1 MSDLHGIVYTK
12 DWVANLILDIVGYTM
27 DKPLWKQ
34 VIVEP
39 ACGNGSFLIPIVERL
54 MGSLARNERDATSSL
69 EGCILSY
76 DLDPMAVEI
85 SRAAVVGVL
94 TDKGVSK
101 AEAENLAICWVKHG
115 DYLLSK
121 VVKCDYVV
129 GNPPYLRAKE
139 ISEDRRKEYCSRYS
153 AMTMG
158 CDIFVSF
165 IQRGLE
171 SLKDVNGALC
181 FICADRW
188 MQNQYGRKLREFV
201 ARNYHIDTIIKMHE
215 VKSFETDVSAYP
227 AIIRIDYGEGNIK
240 YIDCNEKFG
249 EFNTREMLEWMHGT
263 HFDYVGKTFSATTLD
278 QPIESSVFPL
288 AAPQKIKSVIN
299 LTHRFPSLENS
310 GVRLGIGLATGRDDV
325 YIVYDPDLVEQD
337 RLLPA
342 FNMRDWRKGNKDKE
356 CWIVNPWNSD
366 GTLVELSD
374 YPKLKAYFNQY
385 KSDISS
391 RHVARKNMHAWY
403 RTIDKVK
410 WEIFGAPMLL
420 FPDIAK
426 KAEPIYCDG
435 SKYPCHNCYWLISDK
450 WDIKVLGGLLMSDIA
465 ESFIDTLGI
474 KMRGGAMRFQAQYL
488 RLIHVP
494 EPETISSNTSAQLKA
509 AFEGNDRTAANKA
522 ALVAYGLEN
531 EI

>member
-12 DWVANLILDIVGYTM
+12 DWVANLVLDIAGYTT

-39 ACGNGSFLIPIVERL
+39 ACGNGSFLISIVKRL
-54 MGSLARNERDATSSL
+54 MDSLARNEENVAL

-85 SRAAVVGVL
+85 SRAAVVSVL
-94 TDKGVSK
+94 IDKGIPK
-101 AEAENLAICWVKHG
+101 ADAENLAICWVKHG

-129 GNPPYLRAKE
+129 GNPPYLRATE
-139 ISEDRRKEYCSRYS
+139 IPKDIRKEYCSRYS

-171 SLKDVNGALC
+171 SLKGINGALC

-188 MQNQYGRKLREFV
+188 MQNHYGRKLRELIV
-201 ARNYHIDTIIKMHE
+201 QNYHIDTIVKMHE
-215 VKSFETDVSAYP
+215 VKSFESDVSAYP
-227 AIIRIDYGEGNIK
+227 AIIRIDNGEGDIK

-249 EFNTREMLEWMHGT
+249 EFDACEMLEWMHGD
-263 HFDYVGKTFSATTLD
+263 HFDYVGKTFSATTLS
-278 QPIESSVFPL
+278 QPIESGVFPL
-288 AAPQKIKSVIN
+288 ATPQKVKTVIN

-310 GVRLGIGLATGRDDV
+310 GVRLGIGLATGRDDI
-325 YIVYDPDLVEQD
+325 YIVYDPDLVERD

-342 FNMRDWRKGNKDKE
+342 FNMKDWRKGNQDRE

-374 YPKLKAYFNQY
+374 YPKLEAYFNQY
-385 KSDISS
+385 KPDISS
-391 RHVARKNMHAWY
+391 RHVAKKTPMHG
-403 RTIDKVK
+403 I
-410 WEIFGAPMLL
+410 EQ
-420 FPDIAK
+420 
-426 KAEPIYCDG
+426 
-435 SKYPCHNCYWLISDK
+435 LIK
-450 WDIKVLGGLLMSDIA
+450 
-465 ESFIDTLGI
+465 
-474 KMRGGAMRFQAQYL
+474 
-488 RLIHVP
+488 
-494 EPETISSNTSAQLKA
+494 
-509 AFEGNDRTAANKA
+509 
-522 ALVAYGLEN
+522 
-531 EI
+531 